1 MGVRIRKPY
10 LLKSKKKKCENT
22 EPKIDKSE
30 VKEETKKESVAEE
43 STEQSTSNT
52 TRRRHQRL

>member
-22 EPKIDKSE
+22 EPKRDKSE
-30 VKEETKKESVAEE
+30 VKEENEKESVAEE

-52 TRRRHQRL
+52 ARRRHQRL

>member
-22 EPKIDKSE
+22 EPKKDKSE
-30 VKEETKKESVAEE
+30 VKEDTKKESVVEE

-52 TRRRHQRL
+52 ARKRHRTL